1 MNFEYM
7 VAFLSGD
14 KGEAL
19 QLVVAELCKIEVV
32 ATRQYLTNQ
41 VEN

>member
-14 KGEAL
+14 KSKADKIGAN
-19 QLVVAELCKIEVV
+19 QLVTLNVV
-32 ATRQYLTNQ
+32 RVRQYLTGQ